1 MTELND
7 QILLSRYLRGADDA
21 FRHLLDRHSGLVYG
35 TALRVTGDPG
45 AAEEVSQDVFV
56 LLARKA
62 RALTSH
68 PSVAGWLH
76 RTSHNVARHE
86 QRRRMRRSRKVARIA
101 EEIEEA
107 QFDTPRALTG
117 VDEAV
122 ARLPKLDREAIL
134 LRFFEDL
141 EYEEIARRIGIT
153 ESAARKRVSRALKRL
168 QKTLGPEQSS
178 AAASGAMVIAAPLDL
193 LDKIAP
199 ALPSAGTA
207 AATTTTTTLLTTMT
221 TSTAVKA
228 TGLALVG
235 GLLIYGNVHQSQ
247 KNKALTKDL
256 EGARTELSALRGP
269 DGSRKSATRT
279 GENGGERKAGSMGS
293 LARLSAQ
300 VGTLTSALEKER
312 VRRTTA
318 ESEAAS
324 LREQLVPFKD
334 ELVVAFGTIEEI
346 GRDFGSLF
354 SEAQFLTQMEKEGR
368 LDEEEVKRRLA
379 KFYRSAVAMGG
390 LSQQVVE
397 MEGDPKE
404 GSEFFSATYA
414 QLFGLEDADR
424 ENLRMIF
431 EKHITVANERKISL
445 KQITALIDQDI
456 EGGFEEEMKRM
467 MATRQIYFRD
477 VRAELREAI
486 PEDRRAEFDT
496 WVEQDGIGFNNVTL
510 RGQALLF
517 SLGGNQEQEKPT
529 SPEEAPPE
537 TEPARAVPE

>member
-1 MTELND
+1 
-7 QILLSRYLRGADDA
+7 
-21 FRHLLDRHSGLVYG
+21 
-35 TALRVTGDPG
+35 
-45 AAEEVSQDVFV
+45 
-56 LLARKA
+56 
-62 RALTSH
+62 
-68 PSVAGWLH
+68 
-76 RTSHNVARHE
+76 
-86 QRRRMRRSRKVARIA
+86 
-101 EEIEEA
+101 
-107 QFDTPRALTG
+107 
-117 VDEAV
+117 
-122 ARLPKLDREAIL
+122 
-134 LRFFEDL
+134 
-141 EYEEIARRIGIT
+141 
-153 ESAARKRVSRALKRL
+153 
-168 QKTLGPEQSS
+168 
-178 AAASGAMVIAAPLDL
+178 
-193 LDKIAP
+193 
-199 ALPSAGTA
+199 
-207 AATTTTTTLLTTMT
+207 
-221 TSTAVKA
+221 
-228 TGLALVG
+228 
-235 GLLIYGNVHQSQ
+235 
-247 KNKALTKDL
+247 
-256 EGARTELSALRGP
+256 
-269 DGSRKSATRT
+269 
-279 GENGGERKAGSMGS
+279 
-293 LARLSAQ
+293 
-300 VGTLTSALEKER
+300 
-312 VRRTTA
+312 
-318 ESEAAS
+318 
-324 LREQLVPFKD
+324 
-334 ELVVAFGTIEEI
+334 
-346 GRDFGSLF
+346 
-354 SEAQFLTQMEKEGR
+354 MEKEGR